1 MYPASADY
9 KAAIK
14 SDTVELSWRGD
25 IVTIGGN
32 TYSFTK
38 DDINPDSGSIV
49 RRIST
54 QSLKIGT
61 VFASTLSIEL
71 ILPGV
76 SRYELYGATISIVN
90 SVEGAADEIPMGTF
104 TITSANQTADHINI
118 TASDDMIKFSEVN
131 FSPSLNNSIQS
142 PFAWL
147 TEMCSEC
154 GITLGMTSEQVE
166 TLPNGKRK
174 TGFADVVTD
183 AKTWRDVLS
192 YLGTYLGSFAYI
204 GRDRML
210 YLGQYT
216 AGSSDTVTQYLRY
229 SSGLSDY
236 RTTYDGLYAIC
247 KEEGVQEYVS
257 NNNSGGLVLD
267 IGTNPFLQFTN
278 SSNRQE
284 ALQEIIDAW
293 NGVVYVPYQC
303 EMGVMPIYDP
313 GDVLT
318 FTGIQADVYDY
329 GAITQITYNFNGRMT
344 VICTGDNP
352 YLTEAQDRFTKTVAG
367 LSSDYNNGQESGAK
381 NFWLLHSENTAPITV
396 GSTKTEVT
404 EIEWKQT
411 VDVQRMGFMFTCD
424 GDLSDTATV
433 KILIT
438 VDDKAAYEFEVTEEK
453 SLAGKR
459 IYTSTCGFRVV
470 DKGDHVAKVY
480 MTVTDNALKWSDLA

>member
-14 SDTVELSWRGD
+14 SDTVELLWRGE
-25 IVTIGGN
+25 IVTTGGN

-38 DDINPDSGSIV
+38 DDINPDSGSII

-61 VFASTLSIEL
+61 VFASTLTLEL

-76 SRYELYGATISIVN
+76 SRYELYGATVSIFN
-90 SVEGAADEIPMGTF
+90 SVVGAADEIPMGIY

-118 TASDDMIKFSEVN
+118 TASDDMIKLAEVN
-131 FSPSLNNSIQS
+131 FSPALNNSIQS
-142 PFAWL
+142 PYMWISDL
-147 TEMCSEC
+147 CSVC
-154 GITLGMTSEQVE
+154 GVPFGMTQEQVE

-183 AKTWRDVLS
+183 VKTWRDVLS
-192 YLGTYLGSFAYI
+192 YIGIYLGSYAYI
-204 GRDRML
+204 GRDGML
-210 YLGQYT
+210 YLGQYS
-216 AGSSDTVTQYLRY
+216 AGSSDTVTEYLRY

-267 IGTNPFLQFTN
+267 IGTNPFLQFTD

-284 ALQEIIDAW
+284 ALQEIINAW
-293 NGVVYVPYQC
+293 NGVYYVPYQS
-303 EMGVMPIYDP
+303 EMGIMPIYDP

-318 FTGIQADVYDY
+318 FTGVQADVYDY

-352 YLTEAQDRFTKTVAG
+352 YLSEAQDRFSKTVAG
-367 LSSDYNNGQESGAK
+367 LSSDYNNGQEVGTK
-381 NFWLLHSENTAPITV
+381 NFWLLHTDGSTPMTV
-396 GSTKTEVT
+396 GSVRTQVA
-404 EIEWKQT
+404 EIEFEQKT
-411 VDVQRMGFMFTCD
+411 DVQRMGFMFTCD
-424 GDLSDTATV
+424 GDLSDTALV
-433 KILIT
+433 KVEIT
-438 VDDKAAYEFEVTEEK
+438 VDDEPAYTFEVSHKYLNGRRHIPVTWGE
-453 SLAGKR
+453 R
-459 IYTSTCGFRVV
+459 IT
-470 DKGDHVAKVY
+470 DKGLHTAKVY
-480 MTVTDNALKWSDLA
+480 MTVIDSPLTWGELA